1 MGISDFIHPDL
12 ALLVAAT
19 IVLGIFIRLYRQT
32 DVEVQGFG
40 WIITGVSLFMIASF
54 FNWFEETP
62 FEYLMLQFTDEEGW
76 DFIIPVYGYAPAGL
90 MFCVGFAA
98 WLRMA
103 FLLKKEIEQREVA
116 ENELRAALKA
126 ASNANVAKDKFLST
140 MSLELRTPLTAV
152 IGFSEI
158 MSDPRHRQMTMA
170 DYVEY
175 SGVILKSSNHLLK
188 TIDDILSLAQ
198 VDSETYEM
206 NEQDFDLCQVAEECL
221 YLLAIEAENAGVSF
235 LKTLPSSLR
244 MRGDRR
250 LVKQIVL
257 NLLSNAVKFNAGAK
271 EARLMISRDA
281 VRGIM
286 ISVQDTGIGMTP
298 KEAKQALEPFTQ
310 FEDTMTRSASGLGLG
325 LPLVKRFVGMHGGK
339 LEITSQ
345 KGSGT
350 EVKVILPS
358 ERAIVT

>member
-1 MGISDFIHPDL
+1 MDYIHPDL

-19 IVLGIFIRLYRQT
+19 FVLGVFIRLYRQT

-40 WIITGVSLFMIASF
+40 WIITGVSLFLLASF

-62 FEYLMLQFTDEEGW
+62 YEYLMLQFTDEEGW

-90 MFCVGFAA
+90 MFCIGFAA

-103 FLLKKEIEQREVA
+103 FILKKEIEQRQVVEA
-116 ENELRAALKA
+116 ELKA
-126 ASNANVAKDKFLST
+126 ALESANKANVAKNKFLST

-158 MSDPRHRQMTMA
+158 MSDPRHRKMSIS
-170 DYVEY
+170 DYIEY
-175 SGVILKSSNHLLK
+175 SGVILKSSNHLLQ

-198 VDSETYEM
+198 LDAGTYTIDEQEFNLSE
-206 NEQDFDLCQVAEECL
+206 LAEECL
-221 YLLAIEAENAGVSF
+221 YLLAVEAEKATVTVQKSIEGSVQ
-235 LKTLPSSLR
+235 

-250 LVKQIVL
+250 LMKQVL
-257 NLLSNAVKFNAGAK
+257 LYLMSNAIKFNRENGVASLAIK
-271 EARLMISRDA
+271 IEKM
-281 VRGIM
+281 RGIV
-286 ISVQDTGIGMTP
+286 ISVKDTGVGMTP

-310 FEDTMTRSASGLGLG
+310 FEDTLTRKVTGTGLG
-325 LPLVKRFVGMHGGK
+325 LPLVKRFTEMHSGK

-345 KGSGT
+345 KDSGT
-350 EVKVILPS
+350 EVQVILPKD
-358 ERAIVT
+358 RIL